1 MYKQLEEENKKLK
14 EKNEKLEEDNI
25 NLISFNE
32 HYSPDVIVKY
42 EDRYETAYNEECI
55 ENAKLC
61 DKMRRLEEENKNLT
75 KCNLNLQ
82 EWLDNKEKVNK
93 SLREENKK
101 LKKYYDRDKEE
112 LMESCYSLAKENEKL
127 KSDLDECECSFWFES
142 DEVWFWKREY
152 KRLKKWIK
160 DHCKWYWNLFPED
173 EMKRQW
179 KKADKKRK
187 LKWMLMEEDTL
198 QELRDIGE
206 I

>member
-1 MYKQLEEENKKLK
+1 MYKQLEEENK
-14 EKNEKLEEDNI
+14 
-25 NLISFNE
+25 
-32 HYSPDVIVKY
+32 
-42 EDRYETAYNEECI
+42 T
-55 ENAKLC
+55 
-61 DKMRRLEEENKNLT
+61 LT

-112 LMESCYSLAKENEKL
+112 LMESCYSLAKENDKL
-127 KSDLDECECSFWFES
+127 KSDLEECECSLLFEN

-187 LKWMLMEEDTL
+187 
-198 QELRDIGE
+198 
-206 I
+206 

>member
-1 MYKQLEEENKKLK
+1 MDTCYSLYLIRFLYYLPMERMTRINENIQTAQNMLSWIVERCYELEEENKK
-14 EKNEKLEEDNI
+14 
-25 NLISFNE
+25 
-32 HYSPDVIVKY
+32 
-42 EDRYETAYNEECI
+42 
-55 ENAKLC
+55 
-61 DKMRRLEEENKNLT
+61 M
-75 KCNLNLQ
+75 
-82 EWLDNKEKVNK
+82 
-93 SLREENKK
+93 
-101 LKKYYDRDKEE
+101 KKYYDRDKEE
-112 LMESCYSLAKENEKL
+112 LMESCYWLARENDKL